1 MVQPIAARI
10 LCQLLK
16 MKNLRMIY
24 FLLSNVDN
32 CYRKFLQHHE
42 SPTPMLLRNHPL
54 LSHRGLRSWP
64 PHWNWTGGA
73 KNMHPQGEVGILRE
87 VLNISPADRCF
98 LHITYEASQYVGCL
112 LIEDPTSCYQIA
124 KFLHSCCNRSIAEI
138 GSLDL
143 HPYPSPLQSR

>member
-1 MVQPIAARI
+1 
-10 LCQLLK
+10 
-16 MKNLRMIY
+16 
-24 FLLSNVDN
+24 
-32 CYRKFLQHHE
+32 
-42 SPTPMLLRNHPL
+42 
-54 LSHRGLRSWP
+54 
-64 PHWNWTGGA
+64 
-73 KNMHPQGEVGILRE
+73 MHPQGEVGILRE

-143 HPYPSPLQSR
+143 HPLPLYSPGRPVWSYLNWQRRLFMKDTQPYGVVFLK

>member
-16 MKNLRMIY
+16 MKNLRMIC
-24 FLLSNVDN
+24 FLLSNVGN

-54 LSHRGLRSWP
+54 MSYLGLRSWP
-64 PHWNWTGGA
+64 PHWTWTGGV

-143 HPYPSPLQSR
+143 HTF